1 VNGPTP
7 RVDGGTGRVDGGT
20 GRADGGTDTTDTTDT
35 DTSGPTHTIDHVDP
49 VDRAT
54 ADEPPML
61 EVGRIV
67 KPHGLRGDVIVSLAT
82 NRPERVTPGSVL
94 STEDGRPMTV
104 LRSAPHQGRFI
115 VTFEGLSGID
125 EADRARGTQL
135 FAPPLDDPD
144 ALWIHELIGSSVEDT
159 SGRVLGTVDSVE
171 ANPAS
176 DLLVLDGGALIP
188 LRFVVGNEPGV
199 RIIVEVPDGL
209 LDLS

>member
-1 VNGPTP
+1 
-7 RVDGGTGRVDGGT
+7 
-20 GRADGGTDTTDTTDT
+20 
-35 DTSGPTHTIDHVDP
+35 
-49 VDRAT
+49 
-54 ADEPPML
+54 
-61 EVGRIV
+61 
-67 KPHGLRGDVIVSLAT
+67 VIVTLAT
-82 NRPERVTPGSVL
+82 NRPERVAPGSVL
-94 STEDGRPMTV
+94 STEDGRPMTI

-125 EADRARGTQL
+125 QADSARGTRL

-144 ALWIHELIGSSVEDT
+144 ALWIHDLIGSSVEDT
-159 SGRVLGTVDSVE
+159 SGTVLGTVESVE

-199 RIIVEVPDGL
+199 RVTVEVPDGL

>member
-1 VNGPTP
+1 
-7 RVDGGTGRVDGGT
+7 
-20 GRADGGTDTTDTTDT
+20 
-35 DTSGPTHTIDHVDP
+35 
-49 VDRAT
+49 
-54 ADEPPML
+54 ML

-82 NRPERVTPGSVL
+82 NRPERVAPGSVL

-144 ALWIHELIGSSVEDT
+144 ALWIHELIGSSVEDA

>member
-1 VNGPTP
+1 
-7 RVDGGTGRVDGGT
+7 
-20 GRADGGTDTTDTTDT
+20 
-35 DTSGPTHTIDHVDP
+35 
-49 VDRAT
+49 
-54 ADEPPML
+54 ML

-82 NRPERVTPGSVL
+82 NRPERVAPGSVL

-125 EADRARGTQL
+125 EAEGARGTQL

-144 ALWIHELIGSSVEDT
+144 TLWIHELIGSSVEDAT
-159 SGRVLGTVDSVE
+159 GRVLGTVDSVE

>member
-1 VNGPTP
+1 
-7 RVDGGTGRVDGGT
+7 
-20 GRADGGTDTTDTTDT
+20 
-35 DTSGPTHTIDHVDP
+35 
-49 VDRAT
+49 
-54 ADEPPML
+54 ML
-61 EVGRIV
+61 QVGRIV

-82 NRPERVTPGSVL
+82 NRDERVAPGSVL
-94 STEDGRPMTV
+94 TTDDGRTMTV
-104 LRSAPHQGRFI
+104 LRSSPHQGRFI

-125 EADRARGTQL
+125 DAERARGTEL

-144 ALWIHELIGSSVEDT
+144 ALWIHDLIGAEVEDST
-159 SGRVLGTVDSVE
+159 GRVLGTVESVE

-199 RIIVEVPDGL
+199 RVTVEVPDGL